1 MARPEEREVLRQ
13 NLEGHKRELRLAVH
27 ELREAALVWPDPRE
41 RIRERPM
48 RWLLGGLVI
57 GFLLGRRSR

>member
-1 MARPEEREVLRQ
+1 MARPEEREVLQQ

-41 RIRERPM
+41 RIRERPVG
-48 RWLLGGLVI
+48 WLLGGLVI
-57 GFLLGRRSR
+57 GFWLGWGSR

>member
-1 MARPEEREVLRQ
+1 LARPEEREVLRQ
-13 NLEGHKRELRLAVH
+13 NLEGHQRELRLAVH

-41 RIRERPM
+41 RIRERPV

-57 GFLLGRRSR
+57 GFWLGWGSR

>member
-27 ELREAALVWPDPRE
+27 ELREAALGWPDPRE
-41 RIRERPM
+41 HIREQPV
-48 RWLLGGLVI
+48 RWLLGGLV
-57 GFLLGRRSR
+57 LGLWLGWSRR

>member
-27 ELREAALVWPDPRE
+27 EFRKAALVWPDPRE
-41 RIRERPM
+41 RIRERPV

-57 GFLLGRRSR
+57 GFWLGRRSR

>member
-1 MARPEEREVLRQ
+1 MAHPEEREILRE

-41 RIRERPM
+41 RIRERPVG
-48 RWLLGGLVI
+48 WLLGGLVI
-57 GFLLGRRSR
+57 GFWLGWGRR